1 MKNRV
6 ISSPHE
12 KGHVLRNDSTD
23 SVDNLDMQPGS
34 VLKATSVLVR
44 ALVRYRTHKLVQ
56 KVAVRAVDLDNI
68 EASTERTS
76 GSSDVSTDNTLNAF
90 LGQLLRNSVSAVEG
104 DCAWCNDILR
114 PSTEAGWDNGTE
126 VKPWG
131 VGTCLAAG
139 VSELDTDFLVLGV
152 CKVNDGLPSV
162 SLFVVPDT
170 NVLWGDT
177 TFRSYRSGFNERE
190 SGATADD
197 TTHYV
202 EQQVRICLVILCLWI
217 ELTVRN
223 VPWLNES
230 IFGRILAKRGELEIA
245 C

>member
-1 MKNRV
+1 M
-6 ISSPHE
+6 
-12 KGHVLRNDSTD
+12 G
-23 SVDNLDMQPGS
+23 G
-34 VLKATSVLVR
+34 
-44 ALVRYRTHKLVQ
+44 
-56 KVAVRAVDLDNI
+56 VDLDNI

-76 GSSDVSTDNTLNAF
+76 GSSDVGTDDTLNAF

-152 CKVNDGLPSV
+152 CKVDDGLPSV

-177 TFRSYRSGFNERE
+177 TFRGYRGGFNERE

-202 EQQVRICLVILCLWI
+202 EQQVRICLVILCLWMTYSAQCAMVEQI
-217 ELTVRN
+217 HLWRN
-223 VPWLNES
+223 IGKE
-230 IFGRILAKRGELEIA
+230 GRARNSVLAVASK
-245 C
+245 